1 MTANRDIRDR
11 APVEPRPAASPSVR
25 QMSVTIE
32 PAGWRALPELA
43 SLQQRAFRP
52 QLAYGLST
60 LIVLK
65 LLPNVR
71 LLVARV
77 PPSQGGRIVGCGIG
91 DRHQGQTRII
101 NLAVDPS
108 ARRRGV
114 GAALLRALE
123 EALPRGDV
131 MLMVERENEA
141 AQALY
146 EGAGYASVGT
156 ATDYYGRGRSGIWM
170 QKSRPDAGGGG
181 PPKLWV

>member
-11 APVEPRPAASPSVR
+11 APVEPRSAATPVR

-32 PAGWRALPELA
+32 SAGWRALPEVA
-43 SLQQRAFRP
+43 AMQKRAFRA

-60 LIVLK
+60 LIILK

-77 PPSQGGRIVGCGIG
+77 PASQGGRIVGCGIG

-114 GAALLRALE
+114 GSALLRALE
-123 EALPRGDV
+123 VALPRGDL
-131 MLMVERENEA
+131 MLMVEQENEA
-141 AQALY
+141 AQSLY
-146 EGAGYASVGT
+146 RQAGYVSVGT
-156 ATDYYGRGRSGIWM
+156 ANDYYGRGRSGIWM
-170 QKSRPDAGGGG
+170 QKSRPEAGGGG